1 MNRSSYLLSLII
13 SVIFFYMLC
22 STVVILKMLFKTS
35 VNVDLEGAMWSQKAH
50 QYRLYSFDLLKKKKM
65 LLPSWNINGIFVDI
79 NHWVISLISKPD
91 ANDEDFINMQNI
103 WEAVKSV
110 NRNAYVTLNYSWISI
125 TFIWCCLSKS
135 SAHSIKPDFV
145 RTTKMKSHS

>member
-65 LLPSWNINGIFVDI
+65 LLPS
-79 NHWVISLISKPD
+79 
-91 ANDEDFINMQNI
+91 
-103 WEAVKSV
+103 
-110 NRNAYVTLNYSWISI
+110 
-125 TFIWCCLSKS
+125 
-135 SAHSIKPDFV
+135 
-145 RTTKMKSHS
+145 